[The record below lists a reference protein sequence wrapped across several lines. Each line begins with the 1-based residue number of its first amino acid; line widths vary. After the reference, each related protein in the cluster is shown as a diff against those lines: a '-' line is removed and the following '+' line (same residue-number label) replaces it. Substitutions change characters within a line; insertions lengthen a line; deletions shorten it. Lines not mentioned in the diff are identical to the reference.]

1 MLLRRFL
8 THFRAQDW
16 IAIVLDF
23 VIVVVGIFV
32 GLQVDSWNQDRKDRI
47 RERAGLEQLYSDFET
62 ARDRARTMADFHS
75 EKAEDLG
82 FVIDTMLSATL
93 ADSDR
98 RRFLVALTGMLQM
111 PPLGV
116 SLGAYESMVASG
128 DIALIRND
136 ELKSML
142 VRLDAAL
149 DSEASLLNYFRN
161 RNQQDIEFIDRHF
174 RLVPNNDRSD
184 ITFSYDLATLL
195 NDPLAYSVIAN
206 QQRNHRVFHSF
217 RRDIADELDSARD
230 HIGKLIGTGLPGA
243 D

>member
-16 IAIVLDF
+16 VAIALDF

-32 GLQVDSWNQDRKDRI
+32 GLQVDSWNQDRKDRV
-47 RERAGLEQLYSDFET
+47 RERAGLEQLYADFET
-62 ARDRARTMADFHS
+62 ARDRARTMSEFHA

-82 FVIDTMLSATL
+82 FAIETMLSESL
-93 ADSDR
+93 ADDDR

-128 DIALIRND
+128 DIALIRDD
-136 ELKSML
+136 ELKSRL
-142 VRLDAAL
+142 VSLDAAL
-149 DSEASLLNYFRN
+149 ESEASLLNYFRN
-161 RNQQDIEFIDRHF
+161 RNQQDIGFIDQHF
-174 RLVPNNDRSD
+174 RLVPNSDRSD
-184 ITFSYDLATLL
+184 ITFSFDLGTLL
-195 NDPLAYSVIAN
+195 DDPLAYSVIAN
-206 QQRNHRVFHSF
+206 QQRNHRVFHNF
-217 RRDIADELDSARD
+217 RREIAEELDSTRA
-230 HIGKLIGTGLPGA
+230 HIGRLIDSGLSGA